1 MRAFLFKLG
10 GSVYLVVRVP
20 QHQHTGMHRRLFL
33 QSTAAAGAI
42 AMLPGRARPAQRSG
56 SAFRAIEDDWL
67 TDAVD
72 AAQSRGAAYA
82 EILMRD
88 ERRASIQL
96 RKEDVHALTD
106 SRDHG
111 VALRVFKDGAWGAA
125 AVSVWDR
132 GTPAALAER
141 ACAAADAMAQ
151 FGRTEFAFGAR
162 AADATHRWENEI
174 RINPFDVPENEKIEF
189 LRSLTSMPLKITQI
203 PFAVANLFTQQTDS
217 VFRSSR
223 GADIRQRQVVT
234 YPNFAVT
241 AFHQKLRRMDNRSS
255 SLEATAAG
263 WEITERNFIS
273 DLETAMQEVLQT
285 QTADP
290 VAEGS
295 YRLVVHP
302 SVLWDILFDTLL
314 PHLDARRVLGL
325 DGGRPGDQWIR
336 PGDIGH
342 KRIGSPLLQLYADM
356 TLRGGLATAGWD
368 DSGRPAARMPLVKD
382 GVLRRLPADDTLSG
396 LDAAVRFP
404 VTRTAR
410 WSSAPGPAMP
420 NVVMAEGTDGDLAD
434 IIAGVD
440 NGLFIKGRG
449 SIVTNPQR
457 TLFRVKPQM
466 AWMIR
471 GGSVAEVVRGVE
483 VETSVEQFWN
493 ALVAVGAGRETMT
506 AGELFPSRVD
516 GLWSAP
522 FSVSAPPAVFAD
534 IPVYPAREQQ

>member
-1 MRAFLFKLG
+1 
-10 GSVYLVVRVP
+10 
-20 QHQHTGMHRRLFL
+20 MHRRLFL
-33 QSTAAAGAI
+33 QSTAAAGAVALLPQRAVRSASRRASAPG
-42 AMLPGRARPAQRSG
+42 AM
-56 SAFRAIEDDWL
+56 ENDWL
-67 TDAVD
+67 EDAV
-72 AAQSRGAAYA
+72 AVAMSRGATYA

-88 ERRASIQL
+88 ERRSSIQL
-96 RKEDVHALTD
+96 RKEDVHALSD
-106 SRDHG
+106 SREQG
-111 VALRVFKDGAWGAA
+111 VVLRVFKRGAWGAA
-125 AVSVWDR
+125 AVSVWNH
-132 GTPAALAER
+132 GTPGMLAQR
-141 ACAAADAMAQ
+141 ACDAAEAMAQ
-151 FGRTEFAFGAR
+151 FSKTTFVPGSR
-162 AADATHRWENEI
+162 ATDAALRWESEC
-174 RINPFDVPENEKIEF
+174 RINPFDVPEKEKIDF
-189 LRSLTSMPLKITQI
+189 LRSLTEKPLKITQI

-217 VFRSSR
+217 ILRNSL

-241 AFHQKLRRMDNRSS
+241 AFHQKYRRMDSRSS
-255 SLEATAAG
+255 SLEALAAG
-263 WEITERNFIS
+263 WEVTERNFTS

-342 KRIGSPLLQLYADM
+342 KRIGSPLLNLVADM

-368 DSGRPAARMPLVKD
+368 DTGRPAGRVPLVEE
-382 GVLRRLPADDTLSG
+382 GVLRRLPGDDTLAG
-396 LDAAVRFP
+396 LDASARFP
-404 VTRTAR
+404 VTRSAH

-420 NVVMAEGTDGDLAD
+420 NVVMAEGKDGTLAD

-471 GGSVAEVVRGVE
+471 GGSIAEVVRGVE

-522 FSVSAPPAVFAD
+522 FSVSAPPALFTD
-534 IPVYPAREQQ
+534 IPVYPAREQR